1 MTVLATRGLK
11 HMRNTK
17 LLLAAAASVLAV
29 ASAAPAF
36 AEGIVAGQQ
45 VNNTATL
52 TYATGGVQQPNAI
65 TSNQASFLVDRKIN
79 LTVAEVGGTA
89 TQTVGGALTQVTR
102 FTVSNTS
109 NAKIDILLSAVNQVG
124 GAAPFGGTDSFDVT
138 NIRYAIDTNNDG
150 LYTAGTDTLVTFLDE
165 VNPDTTTNLLVLA
178 DIPAGTPNAGVAAI
192 ILTGTSAESGA
203 VGTAGAATVETAGVD
218 SPTAVDTV
226 WADGAG
232 FNDIAR
238 DGKFSSRDQ
247 YTIVSAVVTLVKQA
261 NVISDPSNGTTNP
274 KAIPGAV
281 IEYCLIATNTGTV
294 AASNVVFNDPYPNT
308 QVAFVPG
315 SNYVGGLT
323 TPQGAGVTCDQTT
336 TNGGVAGNSAN
347 TANVF
352 TATLADLPAGASRT
366 ARFRVTVR

>member
-1 MTVLATRGLK
+1 
-11 HMRNTK
+11 MRNTK
-17 LLLAAAASVLAV
+17 LLLAAAASLVAV
-29 ASAAPAF
+29 ATAAPAM

-52 TYATGGVQQPNAI
+52 TYATGGVQQPGTI

-79 LTVAEVGGTA
+79 LTVAEVGASA
-89 TQTVGGALTQVTR
+89 TQTVGGAQTQVTR

-109 NAKIDILLSAVNQVG
+109 NAKIDILLSAVNQAG
-124 GAAPFGGTDSFDVT
+124 GAAPFGGTDNFDVT

-178 DIPAGTPNAGVAAI
+178 DIPAGRVNGDVAAI
-192 ILTGTSAESGA
+192 VLTATSAESGA
-203 VGTAGAATVETAGVD
+203 VGTAGAATTETTGAD
-218 SPTAVDTV
+218 NPAAVDTV

-232 FNDIAR
+232 FNDAAR

-247 YTIVSAVVTLVKQA
+247 YTVVAAVVTLAKQA
-261 NVISDPSNGTTNP
+261 IVISDPSNGTTNP

-281 IEYCLIATNTGTV
+281 IEYCLIASNTGTV
-294 AASNVVFNDPYPNT
+294 DATNVVFRDAYPVAQTLYVNNT
-308 QVAFVPG
+308 AF
-315 SNYVGGLT
+315 VGGLT
-323 TPQGAGVTCDQTT
+323 TPQGPGVTCDQTAG
-336 TNGGVAGNSAN
+336 NGGTAVATPI
-347 TANVF
+347 TADVF
-352 TATLADLPAGASRT
+352 SATLATLPAGASRT

>member
-1 MTVLATRGLK
+1 
-11 HMRNTK
+11 MRKMK
-17 LLLAAAASVLAV
+17 LLLAAAASVLAI
-29 ASAAPAF
+29 AGAAPAF

-52 TYATGGVQQPNAI
+52 SYATGGVQQPGTV

-79 LTVAEVGGTA
+79 ITVAEVGGTA
-89 TQTVGGALTQVTR
+89 TQTVGGAQTQVTK
-102 FTVSNTS
+102 FTVTNSS

-124 GAAPFGGTDSFDVT
+124 GAAPFGGTDNFDVT
-138 NIRYAIDTNNDG
+138 NIRYAIDVNNDG

-165 VNPDTTTNLLVLA
+165 INPDTTTQLLVLA
-178 DIPAGTPNAGVAAI
+178 DIPAGRVNGDVASI

-203 VGTAGAATVETAGVD
+203 VGTAGAATTETTGAD
-218 SPTAVDTV
+218 NPAAIDTV

-232 FNDIAR
+232 FNDVAR

-247 YTIVSAVVTLVKQA
+247 YSIVSAVVTLAKQA
-261 NVISDPSNGTTNP
+261 IVISDPSNGTTNP

-281 IEYCLIATNTGTV
+281 IEYCLIATNTG
-294 AASNVVFNDPYPNT
+294 ALDASNVVFNDPYPNT
-308 QVAFVPG
+308 QVAYVTG
-315 SNYVGGLT
+315 SGLVGGLT
-323 TPQGAGVTCDQTT
+323 APQGAGVTCDQTA
-336 TNGGVAGNSAN
+336 TNGGAAGNSAN

-352 TATLADLPAGASRT
+352 TATLANLPAGASRT

>member
-1 MTVLATRGLK
+1 
-11 HMRNTK
+11 MRNMK

-29 ASAAPAF
+29 ASAAAAF

-52 TYATGGVQQPNAI
+52 TYATGGVQQPGTI

-138 NIRYAIDTNNDG
+138 NIRYAIDVNNDG
-150 LYTAGTDTLVTFLDE
+150 LYTVGTDTLVTFLDE
-165 VNPDTTTNLLVLA
+165 VDPDATRNVLVLA
-178 DIPAGTPNAGVAAI
+178 DIPAGTANGGVAAI

-203 VGTAGAATVETAGVD
+203 VGTAGAATVESTGVD
-218 SPTAVDTV
+218 SPTVVDTV

-232 FNDIAR
+232 FNDALR

-247 YTIVSAVVTLVKQA
+247 YTIVSAVVTLAKQA
-261 NVISDPSNGTTNP
+261 IVISDPSNGTTNP
-274 KAIPGAV
+274 KAIPGAL

-294 AASNVVFNDPYPNT
+294 DATNVVFRDAFPAT
-308 QVAFVPG
+308 QVAYSTG
-315 SNYVGGLT
+315 TGRVGGLT
-323 TPQGAGVTCDQTT
+323 TPLGAGVTCDQTT
-336 TNGGVAGNSAN
+336 TNGGAAGDSAVAAD
-347 TANVF
+347 VF
-352 TATLADLPAGASRT
+352 TATLASLPAGQSRT